1 MFNNMPPVSTLSS
14 EPNQTMFCSTVP
26 DLDSTKMS
34 GLFWDTAVQSAPD
47 PATRLEFVD
56 LYNQVRTDKATQ
68 LMVFAARMTAAQIG
82 PT

>member
-1 MFNNMPPVSTLSS
+1 MPPVSTLSS
-14 EPNQTMFCSTVP
+14 EPNQTMFFRTVP

-34 GLFWDTAVQSAPD
+34 GHFWDIAVQSAPD
-47 PATRLEFVD
+47 RATRLEVVD

-68 LMVFAARMTAAQIG
+68 LTVFAATMTAAQTC